1 MDEICYILGCPGTAK
16 FTCSCDSSLRVCQ
29 EHIAEHIQGTE
40 YHEISSSKL
49 GLTQKKA
56 SDALKSLNK
65 LNTSTLQKGKEMFK
79 ELYNKICTVVDNL
92 SSRQQCI
99 IDLSESS
106 YSDEIGQKIKDLEEV
121 NIGFRNKSEFRNLLD
136 KFMSPSENTFEGS
149 NFDHFQKEFGI
160 IAQSIEKSNEVLEAV
175 AASNKIEQVLR
186 EKLEKRIKK
195 LEKKNKKAEN
205 TDQRVMILEAKAED
219 QTKHI
224 QDFKKVV
231 EKVSKDVKGLE
242 KMFKEKTI
250 EFQRKAKQQADKF
263 EAVEDSI
270 RKTAD
275 EVSKSFNERGI
286 VLGEKI
292 RKIEE
297 IQNPGFK
304 QGLER
309 FFNEVNLRRI
319 VKKIQ
324 EIERQEITRKQV
336 AEEAER
342 KRAEAERK
350 RVEEEKKR
358 IEDEAK
364 VLSEK
369 S

>member
-1 MDEICYILGCPGTAK
+1 
-16 FTCSCDSSLRVCQ
+16 
-29 EHIAEHIQGTE
+29 
-40 YHEISSSKL
+40 
-49 GLTQKKA
+49 
-56 SDALKSLNK
+56 
-65 LNTSTLQKGKEMFK
+65 
-79 ELYNKICTVVDNL
+79 
-92 SSRQQCI
+92 
-99 IDLSESS
+99 
-106 YSDEIGQKIKDLEEV
+106 
-121 NIGFRNKSEFRNLLD
+121 
-136 KFMSPSENTFEGS
+136 MSPSENTFECS